1 MPLYAATHHCESDA
15 AAIRAHDN
23 SFLTSAHC
31 VALESLARQRSEA
44 GSRRC
49 VVRLQLHLCGAA
61 VLALL
66 LTASDET
73 HPALRY
79 SLAHVTMTRS
89 VEPGQRHQ
97 CLLLKSLRSV
107 VAPTNHHSPN
117 SPLQFCLLPLQYFCA
132 AAKAGGSRVQSI
144 AAPIWPPFEDL
155 TILRRSAMVQSVML
169 LCEDVECP

>member
-117 SPLQFCLLPLQYFCA
+117 SPLQFSCA

-155 TILRRSAMVQSVML
+155 TILRRSAMVQML